1 MSDKV
6 AAMSILANVH
16 SCTEAEALRNEVLTK
31 FYDDA
36 EGDALVLN
44 KWFTIQA
51 TASKPDVLDDVKRLT
66 EHPEF
71 TLKNP
76 NRCRALLSAFTANSA
91 AFHQED
97 GSGYAFIGEKIAAL
111 DALNPQ
117 IASRMSGSLI
127 SFKRYDGTRAAKM
140 KEELERISQIDGLSP
155 DTFEVVSRA
164 LK

>member
-1 MSDKV
+1 MPNTQLLCETSPVPAVPPFLTPITQSPMLLASLV
-6 AAMSILANVH
+6 A
-16 SCTEAEALRNEVLTK
+16 
-31 FYDDA
+31 
-36 EGDALVLN
+36 DALVLN

-66 EHPEF
+66 QHPEF

-91 AFHQED
+91 AFHQDD
-97 GSGYAFIGEKIAAL
+97 GSAYSFIGEKIAAL

-127 SFKRYDGTRAAKM
+127 SYKRYDGARAAKM
-140 KEELERISQIDGLSP
+140 KAELERISKIDGLSP

>member
-1 MSDKV
+1 MLLASLV
-6 AAMSILANVH
+6 A
-16 SCTEAEALRNEVLTK
+16 
-31 FYDDA
+31 
-36 EGDALVLN
+36 DALVLN

-66 EHPEF
+66 QHPEF

-91 AFHQED
+91 AFHQDD
-97 GSGYAFIGEKIAAL
+97 GSAYSFIGEKIAAL

-127 SFKRYDGTRAAKM
+127 SYKRYDGARAAKM
-140 KEELERISQIDGLSP
+140 KAELERISKIDGLSP